1 MRDGRITE
9 AVVYCNGGWDA
20 DLRARHAAEAP
31 MLRPW
36 ETPAMSAVD
45 DRTMTA
51 ADVLAA
57 VQALAPSISR
67 RAAEIEAAR
76 RLPAD
81 LLDELK
87 AAGAFRLVLP
97 PSHGGVGAE
106 LVEAMRRVSRRSP
119 PPTRRRAGP

>member
-1 MRDGRITE
+1 
-9 AVVYCNGGWDA
+9 
-20 DLRARHAAEAP
+20 
-31 MLRPW
+31 
-36 ETPAMSAVD
+36 MSAVD

-57 VQALAPSISR
+57 VQALAPSISA

-87 AAGAFRLVLP
+87 DG
-97 PSHGGVGAE
+97 
-106 LVEAMRRVSRRSP
+106 RRVPADPAAPATEAWVPSSSPRCTPSKRSP
-119 PPTRRRAGP
+119 PPTRPPPGR